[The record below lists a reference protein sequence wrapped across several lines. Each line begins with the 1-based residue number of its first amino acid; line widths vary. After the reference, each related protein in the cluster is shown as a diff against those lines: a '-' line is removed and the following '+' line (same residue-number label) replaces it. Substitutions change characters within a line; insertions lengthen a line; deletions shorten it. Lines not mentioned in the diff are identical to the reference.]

1 MLECSATVECAP
13 RTSSSGRDEQTEH
26 ERVRKPSPW
35 SHAATVDAKSLGRTI
50 AEEFNRKRTLS
61 HSTQVR
67 HRYATVPKEAQSRGC
82 LHEEF

>member
-1 MLECSATVECAP
+1 MGTRAGSTASELRGVGSRCSATVECAP

-50 AEEFNRKRTLS
+50 AEAISCEPLPGWVVVET
-61 HSTQVR
+61 
-67 HRYATVPKEAQSRGC
+67 EASN
-82 LHEEF
+82 